1 MDESPE
7 KAGFTGAKPEG
18 SMHTQP
24 AIVPLSQYAGSGAL
38 LNQRQG
44 SALFDTKDRSV
55 MGGVDIQR
63 LIDGGVKECPIVI
76 ERAKVEEP
84 ALVSR
89 SPAFTEI
96 RHTIEL
102 VAPTSASVLFTGESG
117 TGKEVVATLVH
128 LKSGRPHSPFVAINC
143 AALPKDVIDNELF
156 GHEREAF
163 TGAVSRRP
171 GCFERA
177 NGGSLFLDE
186 ISEMHPQVQA
196 KLLRALE
203 SKTIRRLG
211 GHEDIRVDVRI
222 IAATNRGVPEALAS
236 GALRSDLY
244 YRLSVVEIH
253 LPPLRERICDIPLLT
268 DHFMQ
273 MFCEKHRRPLKH
285 FSPES
290 LKLLDG
296 YEWPGNV
303 RELRNVIETV
313 VLLCPQDTVE
323 ARFLPI
329 KVSHTGPGVREVQ
342 TRDSI
347 SVPYG
352 TSLAESEKRLILH
365 TLALSENNKSLA
377 ARILGLS
384 RKAMYEKLRRYA
396 AEKNKTGA

>member
-1 MDESPE
+1 
-7 KAGFTGAKPEG
+7 
-18 SMHTQP
+18 
-24 AIVPLSQYAGSGAL
+24 
-38 LNQRQG
+38 
-44 SALFDTKDRSV
+44 
-55 MGGVDIQR
+55 
-63 LIDGGVKECPIVI
+63 
-76 ERAKVEEP
+76 
-84 ALVSR
+84 
-89 SPAFTEI
+89 
-96 RHTIEL
+96 
-102 VAPTSASVLFTGESG
+102 
-117 TGKEVVATLVH
+117 
-128 LKSGRPHSPFVAINC
+128 
-143 AALPKDVIDNELF
+143 
-156 GHEREAF
+156 
-163 TGAVSRRP
+163 
-171 GCFERA
+171 
-177 NGGSLFLDE
+177 
-186 ISEMHPQVQA
+186 
-196 KLLRALE
+196 
-203 SKTIRRLG
+203 
-211 GHEDIRVDVRI
+211 
-222 IAATNRGVPEALAS
+222 
-236 GALRSDLY
+236 
-244 YRLSVVEIH
+244 
-253 LPPLRERICDIPLLT
+253 
-268 DHFMQ
+268 MQ

>member
-1 MDESPE
+1 ML
-7 KAGFTGAKPEG
+7 
-18 SMHTQP
+18 TQP
-24 AIVPLSQYAGSGAL
+24 VTVPVNQYAGSGAR
-38 LNQRQG
+38 LNGRQG
-44 SALFDTKDRSV
+44 SAFFDTNTRSV
-55 MGGVDIQR
+55 MGGRDIQE
-63 LIDGGVKECPIVI
+63 LVGVGPKESAIVI
-76 ERAKVEEP
+76 ERATGAEP

-89 SPAFTEI
+89 SPAFAEI

-102 VAPTSASVLFTGESG
+102 VAPSSASVLFTGESG

-128 LKSGRPHSPFVAINC
+128 LNSGRPHGPFVAINC

-177 NGGSLFLDE
+177 NGGTLFLDE

-203 SKTIRRLG
+203 LKTIRRLG

-222 IAATNRGVPEALAS
+222 IAATNRGVQEALAS

-253 LPPLRERICDIPLLT
+253 LPSLRERICDIPLLT
-268 DHFMQ
+268 DHFMH
-273 MFCEKHRRPLKH
+273 MFCEKHRRPLKL

-290 LKLLDG
+290 LTLLEE
-296 YEWPGNV
+296 YAWPGNV

-313 VLLCPQDTVE
+313 VLLCPQETVE
-323 ARFLPI
+323 PRFLPI
-329 KVSHTGPGVREVQ
+329 KVSRVRPEVREVHSG
-342 TRDSI
+342 DSI

-352 TSLAESEKRLILH
+352 TSLAESERRLILH

-396 AEKNKTGA
+396 TDNHNADA